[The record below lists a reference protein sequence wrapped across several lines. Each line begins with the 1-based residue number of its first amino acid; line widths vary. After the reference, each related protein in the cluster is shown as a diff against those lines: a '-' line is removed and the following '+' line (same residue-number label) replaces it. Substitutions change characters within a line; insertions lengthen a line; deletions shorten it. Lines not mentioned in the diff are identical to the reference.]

1 MNIKAHCS
9 IIGENGYNNHSR
21 NFFSALNNLHNVK
34 IRNFTVGKS
43 WKGLNNIPH
52 EGEQYLT
59 DDHKS
64 MLFEQILWVDE
75 NMCENRSY
83 PIYSYDDKFIQDV
96 NITLEP
102 MNHHLFYD
110 NHIGKVNIGYNVW
123 ETTRYPDSFF
133 NLIKKYDQFWVAS
146 NWHKNCLIEQG
157 YDSLRVKVVPEGV
170 DSSKFF
176 PLENFSF
183 DKFRFFLVGRWEY
196 RKSTEDIIR
205 NFLQCFSDSND
216 VELLISVDNS
226 FLGLTGEKI
235 KEKLASLNLLNDKIK
250 IVNFPKSDEYLRLLK
265 ECNVFVSCARG
276 EGWNLPLIE
285 AMACGIPSIYSDWG
299 AQLEFAKNMGLPVKI
314 KGEFPARDDL
324 GNSVVGNYCEPDWED
339 FKRVLKYSYENFK
352 QIKDKALLESKFI
365 RDTFTWENA
374 AKIADRHISEAVEF
388 NKISVNCSDK
398 PKLLYVCPHLSTGGQ
413 PQYTLKQ
420 IQHFSKNYEIYLIE
434 YEKISVSYTVQKD
447 IIRLLLKDKYFE
459 LGEDKSELIDVINKV
474 NPDIIHFQEVPE
486 SFLGLNLSQKIF
498 SDKRSYKILCTTHS
512 SLTNPEHLIFMPD
525 KYVLVSDWSY
535 IQFKNRL
542 GRPVDLSI
550 WEYPIEDLRR
560 FSKSSARKMLN
571 LEKDYIHILNVGLFT
586 PGKNQKEII
595 ELARNFENKNI
606 KFHFIGNCAQNFEYY
621 WKPLI
626 DNLPNN
632 CIIWGER
639 NDVDLFYQATDL
651 FLFSS
656 TYELN
661 PIVIK
666 EALSYNLPVITRKLN
681 TYLNQYDDKNLKYF
695 KNSID
700 LSTQFKSIT
709 NL

>member
-9 IIGENGYNNHSR
+9 VIGENGYNNHSR
-21 NFFSALNNLHNVK
+21 NFFSALNKLHNVK

-43 WKGLNNIPH
+43 WKGLNRMPH
-52 EGEQYLT
+52 ENEKYLT
-59 DDHKS
+59 NEHKC

-75 NMCENRSY
+75 KMCEKRNY
-83 PIYSYDDKFIQDV
+83 PVYSYNDKFIQDI

-110 NHIGKVNIGYNVW
+110 NHVGKVNIGYNVW

-146 NWHKNCLIEQG
+146 NWQRGCLIEQG
-157 YDSLRVKVVPEGV
+157 YDSLKVKVVPEGV

-205 NFLQCFSDSND
+205 NFLQCFSDLND

-235 KEKLASLNLLNDKIK
+235 KEKLASLNLLSDKIK
-250 IVNFPKSDEYLRLLK
+250 IFNFPKSDEYLRLLRQS
-265 ECNVFVSCARG
+265 NVFISCARG

-299 AQLEFAKNMGLPVKI
+299 AQLEFAKNLGLPVKI
-314 KGEFPARDDL
+314 KGEFPARDDF
-324 GNSVVGNYCEPDWED
+324 GNLTVGNYCEPDWED

-374 AKIADRHISEAVEF
+374 AKIADRHISEAVSLNTF
-388 NKISVNCSDK
+388 SVNCSNK
-398 PKLLYVCPHLSTGGQ
+398 PKLLYICPHLSTGGL

-420 IQHFSKNYEIYLIE
+420 IQSFDRDYEIYLIE
-434 YEKISVSYTVQKD
+434 YSKISVSYTVQKD
-447 IIRLLLKDKYFE
+447 KIKSLLKDRYFE
-459 LGEDKSELIDVINKV
+459 LGKDKCEMIEIINKI
-474 NPDIIHFQEVPE
+474 NPDFIHFQEVPE
-486 SFLGLNLSQKIF
+486 NFLDFNLAEKIF
-498 SDKRSYKILCTTHS
+498 SDERKYKLLCTTHS
-512 SLTNPEHLIFMPD
+512 STTNPEHLVFMPD

-535 IQFKNRL
+535 MQLENRL

-550 WEYPIEDLRR
+550 WEYPIENLRS

-571 LEKDYIHILNVGLFT
+571 LEKNYIHILNVGLFT

-595 ELARNFENKNI
+595 ELAKNFKNKNI
-606 KFHFIGNCAQNFEYY
+606 KFHFIGNYAPNFEYY
-621 WKPLI
+621 WKPLLDDLP
-626 DNLPNN
+626 DN
-632 CIIWGER
+632 CVIWGER
-639 NDVDLFYQATDL
+639 SDVDLFYQAADL

-666 EALSYNLPVITRKLN
+666 EALSYDLKVMGRKLN
-681 TYLNQYDDKNLKYF
+681 TYSNQYDNKNVTYFDNFTDLLKKF
-695 KNSID
+695 KTTLDI
-700 LSTQFKSIT
+700 
-709 NL
+709 